1 MTPRRRASDQPAPL
15 LSLVVPMFN
24 EEEGV
29 QGFFARLIP
38 ILRTVTEDYEVVCI
52 DDGSSDRTLL
62 ALALERGKDE
72 RIKVLSLSR
81 NFGKDTALSAGLDY
95 AHGQAVIPIDADLQD
110 PPELIPQMV
119 AKWREGFDVV
129 YARRASRDS
138 DDTQKRVTAGMFYRI
153 HNWMADVRIPDNVG
167 DFRLMDR
174 RVVEALKHLPEKTRF
189 MKGLFAWV
197 GFKQV
202 GIDYRREARAA
213 GTTKWRYWKLWNFA
227 LDGITASSTVPLR
240 IWTYFGVALGLF
252 SMAYASWLVVHT
264 MIYGNPVPGY
274 ASLMVTVLTLGSINI
289 VATGIL
295 GEYVGR
301 IYNEVRG
308 RPLYLVRETMGLESQ
323 NSEMEEHHGPQ
334 RLPTARSA

>member
-1 MTPRRRASDQPAPL
+1 
-15 LSLVVPMFN
+15 MFN

-62 ALALERGKDE
+62 SLALERGKDE

-95 AHGQAVIPIDADLQD
+95 ARGQAVIPIDADLQD

-129 YARRASRDS
+129 YARRTSRDS

-252 SMAYASWLVVHT
+252 SMAYACWLVVHT

-323 NSEMEEHHGPQ
+323 NSEMEDHHGPQ

>member
-62 ALALERGKDE
+62 SLALERGKDE

-95 AHGQAVIPIDADLQD
+95 ARGQAVIPIDADLQD

-129 YARRASRDS
+129 YARRTSRDS

-252 SMAYASWLVVHT
+252 SMAYACWLVVHT

-323 NSEMEEHHGPQ
+323 NSEMEDHHGPQ

>member
-62 ALALERGKDE
+62 SLALERGKDE

-95 AHGQAVIPIDADLQD
+95 ARGQAVIPIDADLQD

-129 YARRASRDS
+129 YARRTSRDS

-252 SMAYASWLVVHT
+252 SMAYACLLVVHT

-323 NSEMEEHHGPQ
+323 NSEMEDHHGPQ